1 MDRKTRLEELEAQ
14 IRQVQGT
21 QPVEKTGVMP
31 TGHISLKGRIL
42 AEYVLNLT
50 GAAII
55 GYILDSL
62 YGAVYRGVHPG
73 ETPFPGGMAIML
85 AVGFL
90 AASYR
95 SWRILRKLD
104 PDG

>member
-1 MDRKTRLEELEAQ
+1 MDQKARLEELEAQ
-14 IRQVQGT
+14 IRQTQGL
-21 QPVEKTGVMP
+21 QPAEKTSVMP

-50 GAAII
+50 GAAVI

-62 YGAVYRGVHPG
+62 YATVYTGVHPG

-85 AVGFL
+85 TVGFL